1 MSGKAVIAMSGGV
14 DSSVAAALMKEQG
27 FQCIGIT
34 LKLFTNEDLGE
45 PGHNSRCSG
54 TITSG
59 HRGCCSLEDVN
70 DARAVAYRMG
80 IPHYVLNFTEDF
92 RDRVIHRFVESY
104 ERGDTP
110 NPCIDCNRFIKF
122 SRLLERARQLDF
134 DTIVTGHYA
143 RIEWDGAAGRFLLR
157 RAVDT
162 KKDQSYVLFAMTQD
176 QLAHTRFPLG
186 ELTKS
191 QVREI
196 AGDRGFVNA
205 KKHDSQDICFAPDRD
220 YGGFIERYTG
230 KPSPAG
236 NIVDEEGRVLGR
248 HRGIIRY
255 TIGQRRG
262 LGIAMNEPVYVKAK
276 SAADNTVTLGPETSL
291 YATSLT
297 AHELNLISY
306 PRLEKPLRV
315 TVKTRYV
322 QASDQAAEPWA
333 TAEQTGEDTLRV
345 DFDKPQRA
353 ITSGQAVVL
362 YDGDLVVGGGTI
374 LGAG

>member
-1 MSGKAVIAMSGGV
+1 MSKKAVIAMSGGV
-14 DSSVAAALMKEQG
+14 DSSVAAWLMKEQG

-34 LKLFTNEDLGE
+34 LKLFVNEDLGK
-45 PGHNSRCSG
+45 PKHNS
-54 TITSG
+54 
-59 HRGCCSLEDVN
+59 CCSLEDVN
-70 DARAVAYRMG
+70 DARAVAFRMG
-80 IPHYVLNFTEDF
+80 MPHYVLNFTEDF
-92 RDRVIHRFVESY
+92 RDRVINRFVESY

-143 RIEWDGAAGRFLLR
+143 RIEWDGPAGRFLLKR
-157 RAVDT
+157 SVDA

-186 ELTKS
+186 GLTKS
-191 QVREI
+191 RVREI
-196 AGDRGFVNA
+196 AEAQGFVNA

-230 KPSPAG
+230 RPSPAG

-276 SAADNTVTLGPETSL
+276 SAADNTVTLGSEESL
-291 YATSLT
+291 YAASLT
-297 AHELNLISY
+297 ANELNLISY

-315 TVKTRYV
+315 TVKTRYF
-322 QASDQAAEPWA
+322 QASAQAAEPWA
-333 TAEQTGEDTLRV
+333 TVEQTGDDTLRV

-353 ITSGQAVVL
+353 ITSGQAVVF

-374 LGAG
+374 LGVI

>member
-1 MSGKAVIAMSGGV
+1 MSEKAVIAMSGGV
-14 DSSVAAALMKEQG
+14 DSSVAAWLIKEQG

-34 LKLFTNEDLGE
+34 LKLFVNEDLGK
-45 PGHNSRCSG
+45 PGHNS
-54 TITSG
+54 
-59 HRGCCSLEDVN
+59 CCSLEDVN
-70 DARAVAYRMG
+70 DARAVAYRLGM
-80 IPHYVLNFTEDF
+80 PHYVLNFTEDF
-92 RDRVIHRFVESY
+92 RNRVINRFVESY

-143 RIEWDGAAGRFLLR
+143 RIDWDGSTGRFLLK

-186 ELTKS
+186 RLTKS

-196 AGDRGFVNA
+196 AEARGFVNA

-230 KPSPAG
+230 KLSPAG
-236 NIVDEEGRVLGR
+236 NIVDEEGRALGR

-262 LGIAMNEPVYVKAK
+262 LGIAMNKPVYVKAK
-276 SAADNTVTLGPETSL
+276 SAADNTVTLGPEESL
-291 YATSLT
+291 YAKSLT
-297 AHELNLISY
+297 ANELNLISY

-315 TVKTRYV
+315 TVKTRYF
-322 QASDQAAEPWA
+322 QASDQAAEPRA
-333 TAEQTGEDTLRV
+333 TVEQTGEDTLRV

-353 ITSGQAVVL
+353 ITPGQAVVL
-362 YDGDLVVGGGTI
+362 YDGDMVVGGGTI
-374 LGAG
+374 LGTI